1 MTIRSSILLLAI
13 SLILAGCSGLP
24 AKEEDVAG
32 PRGAAET
39 ASAATAEPALMP
51 EETALVA
58 RRTVDDDVRQL
69 LAGAERALAEDRLTT
84 PEHDNAFDRYQ
95 AVLLLRPGNEQAKTG
110 LQLIFTRY
118 MSLARSA
125 LARSQPGTARALVE
139 RARLVDRD
147 NPLLAEL
154 TAEIASAQQQ
164 LARTTG
170 GADEEKEILLDTE
183 TLDRRDEAVVEKLHD
198 LANQIK
204 ASDETL
210 LIVAR
215 SDAEGRW
222 IYQRMSEG
230 VPDYRLR
237 GDIRLGREP
246 KILLLPP
253 IE

>member
-1 MTIRSSILLLAI
+1 MTSRLCILLLTVP
-13 SLILAGCSGLP
+13 LVLTGCSGLP
-24 AKEEDVAG
+24 SLG
-32 PRGAAET
+32 RT
-39 ASAATAEPALMP
+39 TAEAAGTAAAPPSEQAEPGLIREELPAI
-51 EETALVA
+51 A

-84 PEHDNAFDRYQ
+84 PEHDNAFDRFQ
-95 AVLLLRPGNEQAKTG
+95 AVLLLRPGNEQAKSG

-125 LARSQPGTARALVE
+125 LARSQPGAARALAE

-154 TAEIASAQQQ
+154 TEEIASAQQRQ
-164 LARTTG
+164 AKITG
-170 GADEEKEILLDTE
+170 GPANEKEIFLDT
-183 TLDRRDEAVVEKLHD
+183 TNLDRRDDSVVEKLHL
-198 LANQIK
+198 LANQIRE
-204 ASDETL
+204 SEETL

-230 VPDYRLR
+230 VPNYRLR